1 MNLSI
6 YLFLALSLA
15 MILSTTLAVF
25 YVIPIVKKK
34 PLGIALIL
42 LLWPHTLR
50 FISLSVYSAVEF
62 GSMRA
67 STDELNQIVAGDTL
81 SAILAFIAILAIK
94 FRKKW
99 AIGFTWFAV
108 IIGSVDFMIS
118 LPQSMSGLPG
128 NISGFTWA
136 LFVFL
141 IPPLIVSEVMLFWQL
156 IYRKGEPLH
165 SRK

>member
-6 YLFLALSLA
+6 YLYVALSLA
-15 MILSTTLAVF
+15 MIFSTTLAVF

-34 PLGIALIL
+34 PLGAALIL

-67 STDELNQIVAGDTL
+67 SIDELNQIVAGDTL

-94 FRKKW
+94 SRKKW

-108 IIGSVDFMIS
+108 IIGSVDFIIALTQS
-118 LPQSMSGLPG
+118 LMSGLPG
-128 NISGFTWA
+128 NVSGFSWV
-136 LFVFL
+136 LFVFI
-141 IPPLIVSEVMLFWQL
+141 IPPLIISEILLLWQL
-156 IYRKGEPLH
+156 SSRRGEKL
-165 SRK
+165 